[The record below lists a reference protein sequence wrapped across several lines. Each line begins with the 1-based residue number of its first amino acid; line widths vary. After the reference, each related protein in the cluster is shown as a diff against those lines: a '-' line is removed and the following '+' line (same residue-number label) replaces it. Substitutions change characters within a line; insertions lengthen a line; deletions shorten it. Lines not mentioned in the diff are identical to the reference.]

1 MTYQLKM
8 LQMTTLEYI
17 EKFLCLITPKPLLN
31 QFNKSFG
38 LMPSLSV
45 YKRVDNYSFA
55 PALDVSKQYT
65 PKWPY

>member
-1 MTYQLKM
+1 MTYHLKI
-8 LQMTTLEYI
+8 LQTTTLEYI
-17 EKFLCLITPKPLLN
+17 EKFLYLVAPKPLLN

-38 LMPSLSV
+38 LMPSSSV
-45 YKRVDNYSFA
+45 YKRVNNYSLA